1 MVVPNGRTCQN
12 LVAVAVPR
20 DGHILASTDEQA
32 AEQMCSAVSD
42 AELKK
47 IFGLPAKIGIM
58 ISKTKAPTT
67 CEIEMQIATKTTLEA
82 ATLIVSVDRS
92 SSWVQYKLPTTTNY
106 DGRHAY
112 VVAYGSAG
120 NFSGIAVLQ
129 LAPSTGTKGV
139 LGIQMIRATRAA
151 EFPDVSQGLL
161 TKYLAVLAGRVV
173 GR

>member
-12 LVAVAVPR
+12 FVPTAVPR

-32 AEQMCSAVSD
+32 ARQMCSAVSD

-58 ISKTKAPTT
+58 TSKTKAPT
-67 CEIEMQIATKTTLEA
+67 CEIEMEIATKTTLEA
-82 ATLIVSVDRS
+82 ATLIVSIDRS
-92 SSWVQYKLPTTTNY
+92 SSWVQYKLPTTNNY
-106 DGRHAY
+106 NGRHAY
-112 VVAYGSAG
+112 VLAYGSAG
-120 NFSGIAVLQ
+120 DFSGLAVLQ

-139 LGIQMIRATRAA
+139 LGIQIIRATRAA
-151 EFPDVSQGLL
+151 EFPDVTQGLL

-173 GR
+173 GK